1 MDKLKKQALTE
12 LLRELRQCLIIS
24 ILAVLA
30 GFAASYAFVKEI
42 GHWFLK
48 PLHDVLPQDST
59 LIFTSF
65 QEAFF
70 FI

>member
-1 MDKLKKQALTE
+1 MDDLKKQALTE
-12 LLRELRQCLIIS
+12 HLRELRHCLIVS
-24 ILAVLA
+24 ALAVMA
-30 GFAASYAFVKEI
+30 GFAVSYTFIKDI
-42 GHWFLK
+42 GYWFLK